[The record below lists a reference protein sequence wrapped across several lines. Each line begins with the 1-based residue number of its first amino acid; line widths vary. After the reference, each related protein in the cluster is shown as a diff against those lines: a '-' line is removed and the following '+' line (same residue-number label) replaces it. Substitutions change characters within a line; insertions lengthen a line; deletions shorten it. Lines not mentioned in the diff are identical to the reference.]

1 MLELDITD
9 FFQTEEPYNFSA
21 SAFEMGDNVGTITWN
36 NAKNEAKSYLH
47 WLDKKAYNGESARD
61 CIIDHF
67 KNMGFSESDEMQ
79 TWPDVQV
86 VALLIQLISGDI
98 REAGLD
104 NDHWSEID
112 WEAYEQGQ
120 QEGTYSGNIFYVPET
135 QKVYYS
141 IG

>member
-21 SAFEMGDNVGTITWN
+21 SCFEMGDNAGTITWN
-36 NAKNEAKSYLH
+36 NAKKEAENYLY
-47 WLDKKAYNGESARD
+47 WLDTKAYNGTECRD
-61 CIIDHF
+61 VLRYWF
-67 KNMGFSESDEMQ
+67 GQFGAWEKDEIAGWNDQ
-79 TWPDVQV
+79 ELI
-86 VALLIQLISGDI
+86 ALLIQFISGDI
-98 REAGLD
+98 RDAGLD

-112 WEAYEQGQ
+112 WEASEQGQ